1 MGPDVFWAMLQR
13 AIFSA
18 PVMMMWLVAILVAM
32 RMLAVDRRPALCLLG
47 AAVIELAHH
56 GLGVLLVPIPAVLYE
71 AGVVGSTGLSVL
83 AMIRGV
89 VSLLAIVVAY
99 TLFILAMLGWRTPS
113 D

>member
-18 PVMMMWLVAILVAM
+18 PIMLMWLVAILVAM
-32 RMLAVDRRPALCLLG
+32 QMLQVDRRPALCLLV

-71 AGVVGSTGLSVL
+71 AGVLGSSGLSAL
-83 AMIRGV
+83 AMLRGV
-89 VSLLAIVVAY
+89 VSLLSIVVAY
-99 TLFILAMLGWRTPS
+99 TLLILAMLGWRSRP